1 MHAGL
6 AWRSSGSPHRMH
18 CRAAQVA
25 ALAKRALNVPH
36 GQSALLWEA
45 RTGAVRCGAPS
56 VASSCAQRRG
66 ARCLPLPVPRE
77 PVPRCALLWATLSSP
92 LVPFP
97 CSLLQRD
104 SWLCMYARMM
114 PTTGLL
120 LERLYTCTVVKMRG
134 RRREREREYACC
146 NLSIPACGGLGSRHR
161 ASWRTRSAAVVAG
174 LWCLGCV
181 GSCSKSVVESV
192 RSNVNLVPL
201 AACGVASWAA
211 GMCWDAL
218 VGRGYLPI

>member
-1 MHAGL
+1 VGVFVCRKHAGL

-134 RRREREREYACC
+134 RRRERERVCLLQPLDPCVWGVGEQTQGLLARA
-146 NLSIPACGGLGSRHR
+146 LCG
-161 ASWRTRSAAVVAG
+161 
-174 LWCLGCV
+174 C
-181 GSCSKSVVESV
+181 
-192 RSNVNLVPL
+192 
-201 AACGVASWAA
+201 
-211 GMCWDAL
+211 
-218 VGRGYLPI
+218 GRGPVVPGLCWLLLQTPNLRTYTLDAC

>member
-181 GSCSKSVVESV
+181 GSCS
-192 RSNVNLVPL
+192 RPL
-201 AACGVASWAA
+201 
-211 GMCWDAL
+211 
-218 VGRGYLPI
+218 I

>member
-134 RRREREREYACC
+134 RRRERERESMLAATSRS
-146 NLSIPACGGLGSRHR
+146 LRVGGWGADTGPLGARALRLWSRACG
-161 ASWRTRSAAVVAG
+161 AWAV
-174 LWCLGCV
+174 
-181 GSCSKSVVESV
+181 
-192 RSNVNLVPL
+192 L
-201 AACGVASWAA
+201 APAP
-211 GMCWDAL
+211 D
-218 VGRGYLPI
+218 P